1 MNKQAL
7 AFMSMFT
14 LVLMLSI
21 YYVSL
26 DDTINNRPT
35 EVVQNVT
42 SVMSMMKE
50 KNVEET
56 EKKLVQ
62 LKEQLGLSDISEE
75 KKKEILNNIEK
86 IEDNKKN
93 SDKISEILTNKQI
106 KNVVQIE
113 NEVIHINVFELEKSD
128 KKAEE
133 IMKLI
138 YSHVKGNQTIEL
150 IFS

>member
-26 DDTINNRPT
+26 EDTLNNRPT
-35 EVVQNVT
+35 EVVQNVI

-50 KNVEET
+50 KNIEET

-75 KKKEILNNIEK
+75 RKKEILSEIGK
-86 IEDNKKN
+86 IEENKKVA
-93 SDKISEILTNKQI
+93 DKINEALTNKQI

-113 NEVIHINVFELEKSD
+113 NEVIHVNVFEVEKSD

-133 IMKLI
+133 IMKMI